1 MEIDYFALLPDE
13 IVLKILQNTVDS
25 LKYDKWSRKKKD
37 MEKWS
42 PSHDFLINTIG
53 QVSTRFKRL
62 TFDPTLWM
70 NEISISDK
78 QNLVEILQNYKIN
91 NVKDLQVHYN
101 NNNLKTISRHE
112 MTKIANICQ
121 DCPELV
127 EFYHM
132 NDGKLHSTWSNLE
145 VYRNYDKYEIQSI
158 DDLEPDYVIGD
169 LDSADSTVIQSIYGL
184 GLLSNGTMYT
194 IYEIH
199 RNIQRLN
206 VTHGKNYRHI
216 WF

>member
-70 NEISISDK
+70 NEISIS
-78 QNLVEILQNYKIN
+78 
-91 NVKDLQVHYN
+91 
-101 NNNLKTISRHE
+101 T
-112 MTKIANICQ
+112 
-121 DCPELV
+121 
-127 EFYHM
+127 
-132 NDGKLHSTWSNLE
+132 
-145 VYRNYDKYEIQSI
+145 
-158 DDLEPDYVIGD
+158 
-169 LDSADSTVIQSIYGL
+169 
-184 GLLSNGTMYT
+184 
-194 IYEIH
+194 
-199 RNIQRLN
+199 
-206 VTHGKNYRHI
+206 
-216 WF
+216 

>member
-1 MEIDYFALLPDE
+1 MDE
-13 IVLKILQNTVDS
+13 QS
-25 LKYDKWSRKKKD
+25 LSIKTS
-37 MEKWS
+37 S
-42 PSHDFLINTIG
+42 INHATPC
-53 QVSTRFKRL
+53 F
-62 TFDPTLWM
+62 
-70 NEISISDK
+70 
-78 QNLVEILQNYKIN
+78 EILQNYKIN

-132 NDGKLHSTWSNLE
+132 DDGKLHSTWSNLE

-216 WF
+216 CF